1 MKPVISDIHSCI
13 THMTLFHSFICGVT
27 KANDFLVWDPST
39 YEELVNTRIGFSVT
53 CLYAIDECVIAGRED
68 GTVVFLLP
76 SCSDPTSSL
85 SSSLSSNPLL
95 SDQPSSQ
102 LFPDSLAEPSAP
114 DSHVGSTLSESSP
127 TPKQPPSTATE
138 SHSPVV
144 SAEPSSETPAAS
156 SMNETPSPPITTQ
169 PQPPSM
175 NPTQLPP
182 MNPIQ
187 PPPNATPIQ
196 PTSIIPPIQPPS
208 NATPSPPP
216 EQSLFHPSDMHI
228 EKSGDSTLQVWDTE
242 RGRQVQG
249 TLLGRRSLVYTRQL
263 SSLKKSEA
271 ARSSSL
277 TRECR
282 EYLKKL
288 PSRSIEEQ
296 NLEEYLLSNR
306 MITLALFNQ
315 DDIQKYDRIS
325 QLREQEL
332 ANHAEEEISETLKHK
347 FSMLTHTCVIDDAEH
362 VLMTPS
368 STRKASESPK
378 AKRRDSIGGR
388 KRRMR
393 ASPPPFLWTRSQSK
407 GRMTKPIPRE
417 SSAVV
422 SPLLRTLFPPKD
434 KKEVRGR
441 VLSDEDL
448 GLYDVTNYYSFD
460 EIAVLREQSLKSK
473 GKETDFQ
480 FARQRRPTD
489 GYSRLYLTMR
499 RQSLL
504 KKLFQ
509 DSSLDNEEYNCI
521 ARMVSKLMHETKKE
535 VDLTGS
541 HNTPENV
548 AKLREYLNSLN
559 ATFEEIDVLL
569 GDDSD

>member
-1 MKPVISDIHSCI
+1 
-13 THMTLFHSFICGVT
+13 
-27 KANDFLVWDPST
+27 
-39 YEELVNTRIGFSVT
+39 
-53 CLYAIDECVIAGRED
+53 
-68 GTVVFLLP
+68 
-76 SCSDPTSSL
+76 
-85 SSSLSSNPLL
+85 
-95 SDQPSSQ
+95 
-102 LFPDSLAEPSAP
+102 
-114 DSHVGSTLSESSP
+114 
-127 TPKQPPSTATE
+127 
-138 SHSPVV
+138 
-144 SAEPSSETPAAS
+144 
-156 SMNETPSPPITTQ
+156 
-169 PQPPSM
+169 
-175 NPTQLPP
+175 
-182 MNPIQ
+182 
-187 PPPNATPIQ
+187 
-196 PTSIIPPIQPPS
+196 
-208 NATPSPPP
+208 
-216 EQSLFHPSDMHI
+216 MHI

-263 SSLKKSEA
+263 SSLKNSEA
-271 ARSSSL
+271 ARISSL

-332 ANHAEEEISETLKHK
+332 TNHAEAEISETLKHK

-368 STRKASESPK
+368 STRKVSESSK

-480 FARQRRPTD
+480 FARQRRATD

-569 GDDSD
+569 GDDSDYCCLFRTRIRTI

>member
-156 SMNETPSPPITTQ
+156 SMNVTPSPPITTQ

-175 NPTQLPP
+175 NPVQL
-182 MNPIQ
+182 
-187 PPPNATPIQ
+187 PPNATPIQ
-196 PTSIIPPIQPPS
+196 PTS

-332 ANHAEEEISETLKHK
+332 ANHPEEEISETLKHK

>member
-1 MKPVISDIHSCI
+1 
-13 THMTLFHSFICGVT
+13 
-27 KANDFLVWDPST
+27 
-39 YEELVNTRIGFSVT
+39 
-53 CLYAIDECVIAGRED
+53 
-68 GTVVFLLP
+68 
-76 SCSDPTSSL
+76 
-85 SSSLSSNPLL
+85 
-95 SDQPSSQ
+95 
-102 LFPDSLAEPSAP
+102 
-114 DSHVGSTLSESSP
+114 
-127 TPKQPPSTATE
+127 
-138 SHSPVV
+138 
-144 SAEPSSETPAAS
+144 
-156 SMNETPSPPITTQ
+156 
-169 PQPPSM
+169 
-175 NPTQLPP
+175 
-182 MNPIQ
+182 
-187 PPPNATPIQ
+187 
-196 PTSIIPPIQPPS
+196 
-208 NATPSPPP
+208 
-216 EQSLFHPSDMHI
+216 MHI

-332 ANHAEEEISETLKHK
+332 ANHPEEEISETLKHK

-362 VLMTPS
+362 VLMTSS